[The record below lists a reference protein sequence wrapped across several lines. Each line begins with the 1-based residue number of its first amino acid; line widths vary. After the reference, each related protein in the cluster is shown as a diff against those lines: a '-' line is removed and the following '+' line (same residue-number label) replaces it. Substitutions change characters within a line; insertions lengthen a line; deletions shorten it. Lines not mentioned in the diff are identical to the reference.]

1 MRDFLFSLF
10 EVSLT
15 MGAVAALLLALS
27 PVWKRRFRPQWRYW
41 AWLLVALRLAVPLN
55 IPLPRAPVTLEA
67 PAPVELSAAWVDE
80 GAEGFQGVEFAA
92 HPAEDLPADRQTG
105 TSQAEEGGASPAA
118 TGFSLT
124 LAEAAFAV
132 WLAGAAGVLAVQL
145 ARYAAFRRHTRR
157 WSAPAGRRRW
167 RKRTWLRC
175 GCT

>member
-41 AWLLVALRLAVPLN
+41 AWLLVALRLAVPVN
-55 IPLPRAPVTLEA
+55 ISLPQAPVTLEA

-92 HPAEDLPADRQTG
+92 RPAESAPNGGQAG
-105 TSQAEEGGASPAA
+105 MAQAEAPAP
-118 TGFSLT
+118 GFSLT
-124 LAEAAFAV
+124 LAELAFCV
-132 WLAGAAGVLAVQL
+132 WCAGAAGVLAVVCA
-145 ARYAAFRRHTRR
+145 ARSGGT
-157 WSAPAGRRRW
+157 PAGGVPRRGSMRASRW
-167 RKRTWLRC
+167 RAAPSCPPRC
-175 GCT
+175 WWG